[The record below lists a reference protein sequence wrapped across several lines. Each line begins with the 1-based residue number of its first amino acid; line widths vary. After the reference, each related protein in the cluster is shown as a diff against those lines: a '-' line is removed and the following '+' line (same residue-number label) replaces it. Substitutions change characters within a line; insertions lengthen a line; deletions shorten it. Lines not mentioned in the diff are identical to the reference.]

1 MVPALAD
8 LLDRD
13 HHDDR
18 GNDNQVAGYATPY
31 PTYMRAT
38 GSGWAFGVGRIGSII
53 GPVIGGVLLGLDLS
67 LPRLFLFVA
76 APALCV
82 AMALLLM
89 RRVAGNYPQR
99 EGTV

>member
-1 MVPALAD
+1 
-8 LLDRD
+8 
-13 HHDDR
+13 
-18 GNDNQVAGYATPY
+18 VAGYATPY